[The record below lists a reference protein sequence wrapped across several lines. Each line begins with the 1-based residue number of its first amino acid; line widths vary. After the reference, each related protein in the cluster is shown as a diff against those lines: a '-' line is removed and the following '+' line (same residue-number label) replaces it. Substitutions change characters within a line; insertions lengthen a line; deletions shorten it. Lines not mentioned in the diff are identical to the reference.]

1 MPKFS
6 FRNSI
11 HGKEKKEPAQDG
23 LHDIENA
30 LTRTEQFIED
40 NQKIITTVVAV
51 IVLLVSAY
59 LGYRRFIHTP
69 RNQEAMA
76 QMFMAERYFEADSFN
91 LALYGDGNYLGFL
104 DIIDDYG
111 MTRAANLASYYSGI
125 SYLHL
130 GQYEDALEYL
140 KKFKSKDEMLGPI
153 SQGAIGDAYLELG
166 ETPEAIDQYLMAAHM
181 KDNPFLS
188 PIYLMKAGQLLEE
201 EGDYEKALKLYREI
215 ETKYPESTEAR
226 DIEKFITRATL
237 HLEK

>member
-1 MPKFS
+1 MAK
-6 FRNSI
+6 
-11 HGKEKKEPAQDG
+11 KKKEPARDG

-51 IVLLVSAY
+51 IVLMVSAY

-130 GQYEDALEYL
+130 GQYENALEYL
-140 KKFKSKDEMLGPI
+140 KKFESKDEMLGPI

-166 ETPEAIDQYLMAAHM
+166 ETREAIDQYLKAAHM

-237 HLEK
+237 HLEE

>member
-1 MPKFS
+1 MAK
-6 FRNSI
+6 
-11 HGKEKKEPAQDG
+11 KKKEPAQDG

>member
-1 MPKFS
+1 MAK
-6 FRNSI
+6 
-11 HGKEKKEPAQDG
+11 KKKEPAQDG

-181 KDNPFLS
+181 KDNPFLT